1 VRGNAT
7 SSPADARNQGD
18 YPACSVRI
26 DCTRQPA
33 AEIDSDLVCIG
44 LCEGEE
50 LPEELRSA
58 RGAADARGGF
68 KKLAILRPD
77 APERVLVVGLGRR
90 EELDP
95 ERLRVAAALAVKE
108 SRRYRAESIS
118 WSVPAIDAGE
128 SALVEGTVMAAYRFD
143 RYRSG
148 DDEEAPG
155 LGRLI
160 LSGVANPE
168 RAEVARIVA
177 EAANRARELQNLP
190 ANVADPG
197 YLVERAHR
205 IATEHDSVT
214 VEVLDRAAMRELGMG
229 GLLAVSAGSAAD
241 PALIVLRHQGSGG
254 RLALV
259 GKAVTFD
266 TGGISLKPAQ
276 GMEEM
281 KMDMSGGAV
290 VLEATAAI
298 AELGLDLDLIAAVPA
313 VENMPSGTATRPG
326 DIITQLNGTTV
337 EVNNTDAEGRLI
349 LADALTWC
357 ARQGAERMIDIATLT
372 GAVVTALGS
381 THAAVIGND
390 EELVGSL
397 EAAGRRSG
405 ELLWRLP
412 LHPEYAKL
420 MKGTA
425 ADLTNSAPKRK
436 AGTITAA
443 AFLERFTEGVNWAHI
458 DIAGTSWDVGREY
471 VGKGATGFGVRLLV
485 EAARSLAAD
494 GRPQAD

>member
-1 VRGNAT
+1 MGGNAT
-7 SSPADARNQGD
+7 SSPAEARNQGD
-18 YPACSVRI
+18 YPACPVRI
-26 DCTRQPA
+26 DCTRRPA
-33 AEIDSDLVCIG
+33 AEIDSDLLCLG

-50 LPEELRSA
+50 LPEELRA
-58 RGAADARGGF
+58 APGAVDAKGDF
-68 KKLAILRPD
+68 KKLAILRPQ
-77 APERVLVVGLGRR
+77 APERVLVVGLGPRG
-90 EELDP
+90 ELDL
-95 ERLRVAAALAVKE
+95 ERLRVASALAVKE
-108 SRRYRAESIS
+108 SRRYRATSLC
-118 WSVPAIDAGE
+118 WSVPAIDAAD
-128 SALVEGTVMAAYRFD
+128 SALVEGTVMADYRFD
-143 RYRSG
+143 RYKSG
-148 DDEEAPG
+148 DDDRAPA
-155 LGRLI
+155 LERLI
-160 LSGVANPE
+160 LAGQADRGRTEAAQVVA
-168 RAEVARIVA
+168 A
-177 EAANRARELQNLP
+177 AANRARDLQNLP
-190 ANVADPG
+190 ANVADPS
-197 YLVERAHR
+197 YLVEHARG
-205 IATEHDSVT
+205 IAAEHESVT
-214 VEVLDRAAMRELGMG
+214 FEALDRAAMEDLGMG
-229 GLLAVSAGSAAD
+229 GLLAVGAGSAAD
-241 PALIVLRHQGSGG
+241 PALIVLRHQGSGP

-281 KMDMSGGAV
+281 KMDMSGGAA

-357 ARQGAERMIDIATLT
+357 AQQGAERMIDVATLT

-390 EELVGSL
+390 DELVSRL
-397 EAAGRRSG
+397 EAAGLRSG

-412 LHPEYAKL
+412 LHAEYGEL
-420 MKGTA
+420 MKGTV

-443 AFLERFTEGVNWAHI
+443 AFLERFTEGVRWAHI

-471 VGKGATGFGVRLLV
+471 VGKGATGYGVRLLV
-485 EAARSLAAD
+485 EAARSLA
-494 GRPQAD
+494 GEG

>member
-1 VRGNAT
+1 
-7 SSPADARNQGD
+7 
-18 YPACSVRI
+18 VRI
-26 DCTRQPA
+26 ECSRQPA
-33 AEIDSDLVCIG
+33 AEIESDLVCFG
-44 LCEGEE
+44 LCEGDE

-58 RGAADARGGF
+58 RGAADVGGEL
-68 KKLAILRPD
+68 KKLAMLRPER
-77 APERVLVVGLGRR
+77 PERVLVVGLGPRDD
-90 EELDP
+90 LDL
-95 ERLRVAAALAVKE
+95 ERLRVAAALAVRQ
-108 SRRYRAESIS
+108 SRRFRGSSIC
-118 WSVPAIDAGE
+118 WSVPAIDSGE
-128 SALVEGTVMAAYRFD
+128 AALVEGTVMAAYRFD
-143 RYRSG
+143 RFKS
-148 DDEEAPG
+148 DDEEDEAM
-155 LGRLI
+155 LERLT
-160 LSGVANPE
+160 LCGDVQQE
-168 RAEVARIVA
+168 RADAAGIVA

-190 ANVADPG
+190 ANVANPG
-197 YLVERAHR
+197 YLVERAHE
-205 IATEHDSVT
+205 IAAEHSSLT
-214 VEVLDRAAMRELGMG
+214 LEVLDRAAMQELGMG
-229 GLLAVSAGSAAD
+229 GLLAVGAGSAGE
-241 PALIVLRHQGSGG
+241 PALIALRRQGSGV

-266 TGGISLKPAQ
+266 SGGISLKPAQ

-281 KMDMSGGAV
+281 KMDMSGGAA

-372 GAVVTALGS
+372 GAVVVALGS
-381 THAAVIGND
+381 THAALIGND
-390 EELVGSL
+390 DELVDNL

-412 LHPEYAKL
+412 LHPEYGEL

-425 ADLTNSAPKRK
+425 ADLANSAPKRK

-443 AFLERFTEGVNWAHI
+443 SFLERFTEGVGWAHI
-458 DIAGTSWDVGREY
+458 DIAGTSWEVGREY

-485 EAARSLAAD
+485 EAARSLAGAD
-494 GRPQAD
+494 QQGAG